1 MVFQLQGDP
10 LQVPPC
16 WSCFNVIHT
25 HFTDMNSEV
34 KAKWLEALRSGK
46 YRQSRYRLRS
56 LDNGFC
62 CLGVLCD
69 IYTKEVGGSWKLDKA
84 GLSDSYEMV
93 SDSGHESVT
102 SELPSFVRNWADLEW
117 FNPQVHVAK
126 GECDFVPATLAELND
141 EGRSFKEI
149 ADIIDHQ
156 L

>member
-1 MVFQLQGDP
+1 
-10 LQVPPC
+10 
-16 WSCFNVIHT
+16 
-25 HFTDMNSEV
+25 MNSEV

-46 YRQSRYRLRS
+46 YRQSRYKLRS

-93 SDSGHESVT
+93 SDSGHESVR

-117 FNPQVHVAK
+117 FNPQVHVAKGECDFPQVHVAK

>member
-1 MVFQLQGDP
+1 
-10 LQVPPC
+10 
-16 WSCFNVIHT
+16 
-25 HFTDMNSEV
+25 MNSEV
-34 KAKWLEALRSGK
+34 KAKWLEALRSRE

-69 IYTKEVGGSWKLDKA
+69 IYTKEVGGSWKHNKA
-84 GLSDSYEMV
+84 EFSDAYDMV

-102 SELPSFVRNWADLEW
+102 SELPSFVRNWAYLEW